1 MDRPTATRALIGAI
15 LIGGIAQAWLF
26 RTTLGINV
34 VLLTMAVLAVG
45 WIIARRA
52 GRGDRIDR
60 LDWWLPV
67 ATVVVAGTIAL
78 RSDPTLLFLDAVTAA
93 TLLGASMAALG
104 GAAVT
109 RRSALAITILAAGVL
124 GWVCLGI
131 VRVAAAARQSDGTPG
146 WRGRSQLPGW
156 AAPVARGLLI
166 ALPVL
171 LMFVALFASADAIFA
186 VFAGRLLGLQMDLGE
201 MPIRVLVAFAVA
213 WPVAGLLAVG
223 VGAARVDR
231 QPVAPLA
238 QSLGAAVAE
247 PLPLLPRLG
256 AIEAATILVA
266 VDVLFATF
274 VFLQLAYLFGGLDT
288 MAAGGITYANYAR
301 GGFFQLVA
309 VTGLAGGLVVCLHA
323 VVEERTRGFIWS
335 AVALAGLAGVV
346 LASAALRLALYQQAY
361 GWTELRFYI
370 DATIAW
376 LGIGIVAAT
385 LLFLRNQMRWL
396 AHAMAIAAIA
406 VLVGVNAVGPQRLV
420 AAENVGRL
428 LDPALVPPDGRR
440 GLDLDYMLTLDDDAV
455 PDLVRSLP
463 ALTAGERA
471 AVMTELRY
479 RWIELAQPAV
489 TAWPAW
495 NLARDEAREAIR
507 PLFDH

>member
-1 MDRPTATRALIGAI
+1 
-15 LIGGIAQAWLF
+15 
-26 RTTLGINV
+26 
-34 VLLTMAVLAVG
+34 
-45 WIIARRA
+45 
-52 GRGDRIDR
+52 
-60 LDWWLPV
+60 
-67 ATVVVAGTIAL
+67 
-78 RSDPTLLFLDAVTAA
+78 
-93 TLLGASMAALG
+93 
-104 GAAVT
+104 
-109 RRSALAITILAAGVL
+109 
-124 GWVCLGI
+124 
-131 VRVAAAARQSDGTPG
+131 
-146 WRGRSQLPGW
+146 
-156 AAPVARGLLI
+156 
-166 ALPVL
+166 
-171 LMFVALFASADAIFA
+171 LFASADAIFA

-201 MPIRVLVAFAVA
+201 LPIRVLVAFVVA

-231 QPVAPLA
+231 QPSAPLA

-274 VFLQLAYLFGGLDT
+274 VVLQLAYLFGGLDT

-376 LGIGIVAAT
+376 LGVGIVAAT

-396 AHAMAIAAIA
+396 AHAMAIAAVA
-406 VLVGVNAVGPQRLV
+406 VLIGANVVGPQRLV
-420 AAENVGRL
+420 AAENVARL

-455 PDLVRSLP
+455 PDLVRGLP

-479 RWIELAQPAV
+479 RWIGLAQPDV
-489 TAWPAW
+489 SAWPAW
-495 NLARDEAREAIR
+495 NLARDEAREALR
-507 PLFDH
+507 PLFVH